1 MVGTKKFYFATAG
14 VRLSLPAQRH
24 TVPDG
29 NRHPDRNLA
38 STSYHRSHR
47 LWTYHCLACI
57 QALAGY
63 GTMVR
68 KKRSGL

>member
-1 MVGTKKFYFATAG
+1 MVGTKKFYFPTAG
-14 VRLSLPAQRH
+14 VCLSLPAQRH
-24 TVPDG
+24 TAPDG
-29 NRHPDRNLA
+29 SRHPNRNLA
-38 STSYHRSHR
+38 GASYHCRHHFR
-47 LWTYHCLACI
+47 AYHCLACI